1 MREAKPHNC
10 YLSLISDCVPPTTP
24 RFLLSPHLLQP
35 FLLQNVGDNDVNLK
49 RTVDE
54 IKKLQEEVSAL
65 RQENIQ
71 LKVRKREREG

>member
-1 MREAKPHNC
+1 MF
-10 YLSLISDCVPPTTP
+10 PP
-24 RFLLSPHLLQP
+24 LLHLLQP

-71 LKVRKREREG
+71 LKVRKRERERGGEKRPASDKQEGIQLGRK

>member
-1 MREAKPHNC
+1 M
-10 YLSLISDCVPPTTP
+10 YLPPRPGFFFPPLI
-24 RFLLSPHLLQP
+24 HLLQP

-71 LKVRKREREG
+71 LKVRKRERERGVKRKTRE

>member
-1 MREAKPHNC
+1 M
-10 YLSLISDCVPPTTP
+10 
-24 RFLLSPHLLQP
+24 
-35 FLLQNVGDNDVNLK
+35 NLK

-71 LKVRKREREG
+71 LKVRKREREREVERKDPRVTNRKEYNSVGNELGGGQKGGKV

>member
-1 MREAKPHNC
+1 M
-10 YLSLISDCVPPTTP
+10 
-24 RFLLSPHLLQP
+24 
-35 FLLQNVGDNDVNLK
+35 QNVGDNDVNLK

-71 LKVRKREREG
+71 LKVRKRERERGVKRKTRE